1 MPRFMYGVERPHKM
15 STFIGSST
23 GGNNLAARVYGQPG
37 RQGGASAAPLGGGSS
52 AATEGDAQA
61 QPGQGAG
68 PMNMAR
74 MGGGGGGGPMDMDS

>member
-1 MPRFMYGVERPHKM
+1 MPRFMYGVEKPHKM

-37 RQGGASAAPLGGGSS
+37 RQGGASAAPLGGGPSS
-52 AATEGDAQA
+52 AVQGDAQA

-68 PMNMAR
+68 QMNM
-74 MGGGGGGGPMDMDS
+74 GGGGPMAMDS